1 MLSLDQR
8 IAELEKDLSLSPP
21 GFILTSDLPFAIFR
35 YNPWQEDE
43 GEWTVRKEIRKLATR
58 VEKNGVR
65 AVTMLRLSELYWK
78 SIDESEGMEAVE
90 SLERSQG
97 FDAAEDQVHAYLSD
111 DDWRPLPQ
119 LVKDTL
125 GALDPQHDLVFM
137 YRAGVFAPGA
147 YRVSALLEQLL
158 RHRVRVPIVLFY
170 PGAWS
175 GSLNFMGLHHGTE
188 PLGSY
193 RVKIYGRDE

>member
-1 MLSLDQR
+1 MLSLEQR
-8 IAELEKDLSLSPP
+8 IAELENDLSVSPP

-35 YNPWQEDE
+35 YNPWQEGE
-43 GEWTVRKEIRKLATR
+43 GEWTVRKEIRRLATR

-65 AVTMLRLSELYWK
+65 VVTMVHLSELYWK
-78 SIDESEGMEAVE
+78 SIDASEGIEAVA
-90 SLERSQG
+90 SLERSRG
-97 FDAAEDQVHAYLSD
+97 FDAAEEQVHTYLSD
-111 DDWRPLPQ
+111 EDWHPLPQ
-119 LVKDTL
+119 LVKDKV

-137 YRAGVFAPGA
+137 YRAGVFAPGT

-158 RHRVRVPIVLFY
+158 RHRVKVPVVLFY
-170 PGAWS
+170 PGVWT
-175 GSLNFMGLHHGTE
+175 GSLNFMGLHRGTE

>member
-1 MLSLDQR
+1 MLSLAQR
-8 IAELEKDLSLSPP
+8 IAELEKDLSVSPP

-35 YNPWQEDE
+35 YNPSQEDE
-43 GEWTVRKEIRKLATR
+43 GEWTVRKEMRNLATR
-58 VEKNGVR
+58 VEAKGAR
-65 AVTMLRLSELYWK
+65 AVKLLRLSELYWK
-78 SIDESEGMEAVE
+78 SIDESESMEAVE
-90 SLERSQG
+90 LLERSQG

-111 DDWRPLPQ
+111 DDWKPLPR
-119 LVKDTL
+119 LVEDRL

-137 YRAGVFAPGA
+137 YRAGVFAPSA

-158 RHRVRVPIVLFY
+158 RYRVKVPIVLFY
-170 PGAWS
+170 PGVWS

-193 RVKIYGRDE
+193 RVKIFGREE

>member
-1 MLSLDQR
+1 MLSLELR
-8 IAELEKDLSLSPP
+8 IAELEKDLSLSSP

-43 GEWTVRKEIRKLATR
+43 GEWIMRKEIRNLATR
-58 VEKNGVR
+58 VEAKGIR
-65 AVTMLRLSELYWK
+65 SVTLLRLSELYWK
-78 SIDESEGMEAVE
+78 SIDESEGMKAVE

-97 FDAAEDQVHAYLSD
+97 FDAAEEQVHAYLSD

-119 LVKDTL
+119 LVKDRL
-125 GALDPQHDLVFM
+125 SALDPQHDLVFM
-137 YRAGVFAPGA
+137 YRAGIFAPGA

-170 PGAWS
+170 PGVWS